1 MQHTETYNLNLIET
15 SDTFSPDPLN
25 QNAQALEDAVE
36 AARAEARAADSAL
49 DARLKVF
56 EAKHVKVGMY
66 IPKIESAPM
75 TISLGFTPKVVFA
88 FTAGGTGFGALFSG
102 YSSSTSPQAE
112 IVPGGFRLNKIGNYS
127 TGMTFTNNPYVY
139 LALD

>member
-36 AARAEARAADSAL
+36 AARAEAQAADSAL

-66 IPKIESAPM
+66 RVLNTLVPL
-75 TISLGFTPKVVFA
+75 TINVGFTPKVVLA
-88 FTAGGTGFGALFSG
+88 FDPTGQRFGSLYQG
-102 YSSSTSPQAE
+102 YSISSTPPSE
-112 IVPGGFRLNKIGNYS
+112 IVPGGFRINTVTSNGLSAGGY
-127 TGMTFTNNPYVY
+127 FVY
-139 LALD
+139 IAFD

>member
-25 QNAQALEDAVE
+25 QNAQALEDALSDETDARE
-36 AARAEARAADSAL
+36 AGVADL

-66 IPKIESAPM
+66 KPLSSSVPL
-75 TISLGFTPKVVFA
+75 TIYLGFTPKVVLA
-88 FTAGGTGFGALFSG
+88 LSPKGERFGSLYEG
-102 YSSSTSPQAE
+102 YSISATPPSE
-112 IVPGGFRLNKIGNYS
+112 IVPGGFRINTVTPNGLSAGAD
-127 TGMTFTNNPYVY
+127 FVY
-139 LALD
+139 LAFD

>member
-36 AARAEARAADSAL
+36 AARAEAQAADSAL

-66 IPKIESAPM
+66 RVLNSNVPL
-75 TISLGFTPKVVFA
+75 TINVGFTPKVVLA
-88 FTAGGTGFGALFSG
+88 FDPSGLRFGALYTG
-102 YSSSTSPQAE
+102 YSMSSHPSYE
-112 IVPGGFRLNKIGNYS
+112 IVSGGFRINSVTANGLSAGGY
-127 TGMTFTNNPYVY
+127 FVY
-139 LALD
+139 IAFD

>member
-25 QNAQALEDAVE
+25 QNAQALEDALSDETDARE
-36 AARAEARAADSAL
+36 AGVADL

-66 IPKIESAPM
+66 RVLNSNVPL
-75 TISLGFTPKVVFA
+75 TINVGFTPKVVLA
-88 FTAGGTGFGALFSG
+88 FDPSGLRFGALYTG
-102 YSSSTSPQAE
+102 YSMSSHPSYE
-112 IVPGGFRLNKIGNYS
+112 IVSGGFRINSVTANGLSAGGY
-127 TGMTFTNNPYVY
+127 FVY
-139 LALD
+139 IAFD